1 MFILFQQNI
10 PQFLFYFLKAAVIY
24 GNFCWIVEFCFIVHV
39 KLKTCFRE
47 VSKMHVLRWHPPF
60 AAPSN
65 PRLNIINGNIIDV
78 ILKYDVT
85 DNANKDEP
93 RTAIDVDKIAVTR
106 GKKQH
111 NIYFILLRYI
121 FQNLFSRK
129 KWIQ

>member
-1 MFILFQQNI
+1 
-10 PQFLFYFLKAAVIY
+10 
-24 GNFCWIVEFCFIVHV
+24 
-39 KLKTCFRE
+39 
-47 VSKMHVLRWHPPF
+47 MHVLRWHPPF

-111 NIYFILLRYI
+111 YIYFILLRYI
-121 FQNLFSRK
+121 FQNLFSLK

>member
-1 MFILFQQNI
+1 
-10 PQFLFYFLKAAVIY
+10 
-24 GNFCWIVEFCFIVHV
+24 
-39 KLKTCFRE
+39 
-47 VSKMHVLRWHPPF
+47 MHVLRWHPPF

-121 FQNLFSRK
+121 FQHLFSLK

>member
-1 MFILFQQNI
+1 
-10 PQFLFYFLKAAVIY
+10 
-24 GNFCWIVEFCFIVHV
+24 
-39 KLKTCFRE
+39 
-47 VSKMHVLRWHPPF
+47 MHVLRWHPPF

-106 GKKQH
+106 GKKNQH

-121 FQNLFSRK
+121 FQNLFSLK